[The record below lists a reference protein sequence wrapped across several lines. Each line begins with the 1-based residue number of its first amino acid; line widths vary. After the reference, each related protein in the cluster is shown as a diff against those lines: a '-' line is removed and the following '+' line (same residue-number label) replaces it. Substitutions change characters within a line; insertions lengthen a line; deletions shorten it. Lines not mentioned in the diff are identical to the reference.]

1 LSGVLEIATL
11 GLPAIVKRNV
21 ANVPPLSTSKNDF
34 IPADGAMASFFRG
47 KTPISSR
54 WAVVAVISARARRE
68 SGLATSATINTSA
81 VH

>member
-1 LSGVLEIATL
+1 
-11 GLPAIVKRNV
+11 
-21 ANVPPLSTSKNDF
+21 
-34 IPADGAMASFFRG
+34 MASFFRG